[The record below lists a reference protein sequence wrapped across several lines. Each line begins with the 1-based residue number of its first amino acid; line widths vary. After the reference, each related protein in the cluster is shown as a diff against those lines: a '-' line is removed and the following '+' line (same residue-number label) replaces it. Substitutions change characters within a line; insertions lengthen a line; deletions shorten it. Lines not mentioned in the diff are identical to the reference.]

1 MSDPA
6 AVRAVIEEYVA
17 ACRVRSV
24 DRLKAIF
31 HPDAL
36 MSGFLMDQRLLG
48 STQPFYDALQHAPA
62 DPPGSRY
69 DVEITSVNVTG
80 RIASATLQERGFL
93 GLDFTDYFHLVE
105 VDGQWQIVSKT
116 FTTLQGR

>member
-1 MSDPA
+1 
-6 AVRAVIEEYVA
+6 VRAVIEEYVA

-24 DRLKAIF
+24 DRLKMIF

-36 MSGFLMDQRLLG
+36 MSGFLGDQRLVG

-69 DVEITSVNVTG
+69 DAEITSVDVTG
-80 RIASATLQERGFL
+80 RVACATLQEHGFL
-93 GLDFTDYFHLVE
+93 GLDFTDYFHLAQI
-105 VDGQWQIVSKT
+105 DGQWKIVSKT
-116 FTTLQGR
+116 FTTLQAR

>member
-1 MSDPA
+1 MSDDTEA
-6 AVRAVIEEYVA
+6 RAVIEEYVA

-36 MSGFLMDQRLLG
+36 MSGYLVEQRLVG

-62 DPPGSRY
+62 DPPGGRY
-69 DVEITSVNVTG
+69 DAKITSVDVAG
-80 RIASATLQERGFL
+80 RIATVTLEERGFL
-93 GLDFTDYFHLVE
+93 GLDFTDYFHLVKM
-105 VDGQWQIVSKT
+105 DGDWKIVSKT
-116 FTTLQGR
+116 FTTV